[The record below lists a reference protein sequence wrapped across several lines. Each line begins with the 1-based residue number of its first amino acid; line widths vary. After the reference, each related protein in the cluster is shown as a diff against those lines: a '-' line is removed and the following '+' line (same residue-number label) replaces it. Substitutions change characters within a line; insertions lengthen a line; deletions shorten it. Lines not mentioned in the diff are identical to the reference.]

1 MNRWVLD
8 ERNALMSSIVIVE
21 LAGIFLRKSRRV
33 AVGVK
38 RRDQGGAIAG
48 LSQATAADC
57 SFIVPGLC
65 SATAQS
71 GEPKLDDCTAMQAS
85 KNSILSAC

>member
-33 AVGVK
+33 AVGVN

-48 LSQATAADC
+48 LSQATAADL
-57 SFIVPGLC
+57 FLHRARLVLGHGAIR
-65 SATAQS
+65 
-71 GEPKLDDCTAMQAS
+71 
-85 KNSILSAC
+85 